1 MKSRYVII
9 QKNIKD
15 FEEERFKV
23 IETIHINQQANIKY
37 TKKIFT
43 KGRKFM
49 NILLLA
55 FALPVATILLAIVL
69 QKILKCPLLVAATFF
84 AILLIITYAVFDS
97 SFLVFAIL
105 YTILAYVTAV
115 LTRLI
120 CNLIARFNLSDNC
133 NCICNNNDNGN
144 PRSSCNNSGTYQVA
158 SGTWCC
164 RARNTSGTN
173 RDSNVMLL
181 NNETGCSNTNGLNNN
196 NEPVIVLTNANQITN
211 SGRSGR
217 NGRNYGCN
225 CR

>member
-1 MKSRYVII
+1 
-9 QKNIKD
+9 
-15 FEEERFKV
+15 
-23 IETIHINQQANIKY
+23 
-37 TKKIFT
+37 
-43 KGRKFM
+43 M

-120 CNLIARFNLSDNC
+120 CNLINHFRLNNGC
-133 NCICNNNDNGN
+133 NCICNDQRNSNCCHSSDNGL
-144 PRSSCNNSGTYQVA
+144 QVA

-164 RARNTSGTN
+164 RTRNTQGVNQS
-173 RDSNVMLL
+173 SNTVLL
-181 NNETGCSNTNGLNNN
+181 NNGTGNSCGYSNDNSSNTNDPL
-196 NEPVIVLTNANQITN
+196 IVLTNTDQLAN
-211 SGRSGR
+211 SGRN
-217 NGRNYGCN
+217 NGRNSCN
-225 CR
+225 CRCNRR

>member
-1 MKSRYVII
+1 
-9 QKNIKD
+9 
-15 FEEERFKV
+15 
-23 IETIHINQQANIKY
+23 
-37 TKKIFT
+37 
-43 KGRKFM
+43 M

-84 AILLIITYAVFDS
+84 AILLIITYAIFDS

-120 CNLIARFNLSDNC
+120 CNLINRFGLRNNC
-133 NCICNNNDNGN
+133 NCICSDNEHSCCPCNDNQ
-144 PRSSCNNSGTYQVA
+144 YQIA

-164 RARNTSGTN
+164 RARNTGGIN
-173 RDSNVMLL
+173 RLSDTVAL
-181 NNETGCSNTNGLNNN
+181 NNRVGCNCNHTNCNSDT
-196 NEPVIVLTNANQITN
+196 NEPVIVLTNAEQVVNN
-211 SGRSGR
+211 GRSGR
-217 NGRNYGCN
+217 NGRNCGCN